1 MSKFR
6 VGTSAF
12 KMLLR
17 INPVTQNSTP
27 GYVSLTNVCTNVC
40 RCPIRHRLGSSEKLS
55 SSWEREEGGEGGG
68 KQERKKNA
76 NVHQQEMGTLIVV
89 WWLFSR

>member
-1 MSKFR
+1 MIKFR

-27 GYVSLTNVCTNVC
+27 GYVACTNVC

-55 SSWEREEGGEGGG
+55 SSREREEGGEGGG